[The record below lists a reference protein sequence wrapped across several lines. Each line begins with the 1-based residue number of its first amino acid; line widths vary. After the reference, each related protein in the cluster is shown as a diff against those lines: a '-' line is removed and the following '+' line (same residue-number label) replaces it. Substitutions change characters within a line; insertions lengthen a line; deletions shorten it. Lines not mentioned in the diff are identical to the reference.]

1 MADQTTIDRAPPR
14 PPDEDD
20 PGGGGGGRGW
30 VLLCSVGDRYEAEMI
45 RGVLEGEGLGPVV
58 LEAVQVPG
66 SWLLPSGHERL
77 PQRVFVMRAVAEAA
91 RLALLEAGC
100 ALADET
106 DETGDGAGAQRD
118 ADARWRRATRIV
130 RWAVIVAVAGV
141 FVSYLVHLV
150 QGRAGIPG

>member
-14 PPDEDD
+14 PPDADD
-20 PGGGGGGRGW
+20 PSGGGSGRGW

-45 RGVLEGEGLGPVV
+45 RGVLETEGLGPVV
-58 LEAVQVPG
+58 IEAVQVPG

-100 ALADET
+100 ALNEEPDAASS
-106 DETGDGAGAQRD
+106 GDAER
-118 ADARWRRATRIV
+118 RWRSATRIV
-130 RWAVIVAVAGV
+130 RWAVIVAVTGV
-141 FVSYLVHLV
+141 FVSYVIHLV
-150 QGRAGIPG
+150 QGPNVPGG